1 MTNTNTLGAVKRDD
15 AGKGVARKLRASG
28 RVPAVLYGKDMESM
42 SLSVDAH
49 AAGHLFQ
56 SISVENTIVDLQVE
70 GEKEGFQTLVRE
82 IQTHAVRADLVHIDF
97 LRIQKGVM
105 VDVEIPVHLE
115 GIPAGVKLE
124 SGTLE
129 QLIHELPVKCI
140 PSKIPE
146 SFVVDVSELAVGDSY
161 HVSDIVLPEGVEV
174 TIDMERTLCAVS
186 AQRAEEVV
194 EVDEEGLG
202 LEGVEGEDADADAD
216 GGAAGEDEAG
226 AE

>member
-28 RVPAVLYGKDMESM
+28 RVPAVLYGKDMESV
-42 SLSVDAH
+42 SLTVDARE
-49 AAGHLFQ
+49 AGHLFQ
-56 SISVENTIVDLQVE
+56 AISVENTIVDLRVE
-70 GEKEGFQTLVRE
+70 GVKEGFQTLVRE
-82 IQTHAVRADLVHIDF
+82 IQSHPVRADLIHIDF

-105 VDVEIPVHLE
+105 VDVDIPVHLE

-129 QLIHELPVKCI
+129 QIIHELPVRCI

-146 SFVVDVSELAVGDSY
+146 FFKVDVTALAVGDSL
-161 HVSDIVLPEGVEV
+161 HVSDISVPEDVEV
-174 TIDMERTLCAVS
+174 TIDLERTLCAVA

-194 EVDEEGLG
+194 EVDEDALELE
-202 LEGVEGEDADADAD
+202 EGVEGEE
-216 GGAAGEDEAG
+216 GAAEEGEDGEDEAG

>member
-1 MTNTNTLGAVKRDD
+1 MTTTNTLGAVKRDD
-15 AGKGVARKLRASG
+15 AGKGVARKMRASG
-28 RVPAVLYGKDMESM
+28 RVPAVMYGKDMETL
-42 SLSVDAH
+42 SLTVDARE
-49 AAGHLFQ
+49 AGQLFQ
-56 SISVENTIVDLQVE
+56 AISVENTIVDLQVE

-82 IQTHAVRADLVHIDF
+82 IQTHAVRADLIHIDF

-105 VDVEIPVHLE
+105 VDVEIPVRLE

-129 QLIHELPVKCI
+129 QIIHELPVRCI

-146 SFVVDVSELAVGDSY
+146 FFEVDVTALAVGDSL
-161 HVSDIVLPEGVEV
+161 HVSDITVPEDVEV
-174 TIDMERTLCAVS
+174 TIDLGRTLCAVA

-194 EVDEEGLG
+194 EVDEDALELE
-202 LEGVEGEDADADAD
+202 EGVEGEEVE
-216 GGAAGEDEAG
+216 GEEGEDGEEEAG